1 MYQKQMMILTLMLL
15 LGTTA
20 LLFSGCSS
28 EPKVVV
34 KTVYIKSKCPKL
46 QTLEVNATKIEP
58 MRLDYEV
65 IK

>member
-1 MYQKQMMILTLMLL
+1 MILTLVLVS
-15 LGTTA
+15 TA

-34 KTVYIKSKCPKL
+34 KTVYVHSKCPKL
-46 QTLEVNATKIEP
+46 QTLEVNATKSEP
-58 MRLDYEV
+58 LRLDYEV